1 MRILV
6 LYHFSPHTTA
16 NYLARAFRALGH
28 DVRTAGAVADL
39 SAWANPYRLAGPHD
53 WPLADGQVLDMGDWR
68 PDLAVWV
75 ESGVLQGGVL
85 EGLDCQVVGWFID
98 THNPGKLAWHK
109 QIAPAFDHV
118 FCAMLPALQELP
130 GATWLPLACDPEIH
144 TPRKMPV
151 EPEYDLAWVGGNYR
165 GHPLYAR
172 RFEAMRVL
180 QGRYRCN
187 FASGVYFEDMAD
199 VYASARIGWH
209 MSVTGADLDM
219 RPFEIMCSGRPLVT
233 DTATASGLAQLEWG
247 ASGFERDTGAP
258 LSMPIW
264 TYDDEAEMFAEIEW
278 LLNAGQQ
285 MRDDIGADARAA
297 VLAHHTYAHRARQLI
312 EVCGG

>member
-1 MRILV
+1 MNILV

-16 NYLARAFRALGH
+16 NYLVRALRAEGH
-28 DVRTAGAVADL
+28 EVRTAGGAVADL
-39 SAWANPYRLAGPHD
+39 SAWPNPYRLAGPHD

-85 EGLDCQVVGWFID
+85 EGLDCPVAGWFID
-98 THNPGKLAWHK
+98 THNPGKLRWHK
-109 QIAPAFDHV
+109 SIAPTFDYV
-118 FCAMLPALQELP
+118 FVAMLPALQELP

-144 TPRKMPV
+144 TPRVLPV

-180 QGRYRCN
+180 QGRYRCA
-187 FASGVYFEDMAD
+187 FRSGVYFEDMAD

-233 DTATASGLAQLEWG
+233 DWAADSGLTELMTQGAEWL
-247 ASGFERDTGAP
+247 A
-258 LSMPIW
+258 
-264 TYDDEAEMFAEIEW
+264 YDDDYEMRAILDA
-278 LLNAGQQ
+278 LLE
-285 MRDDIGADARAA
+285 DA
-297 VLAHHTYAHRARQLI
+297 THRARVGAAGREAVLEAHTYQHRARAML